1 MPNYGD
7 KKYWEDRYEEQKG
20 KTFEWLEDYSAIKPI
35 ITKIGTKKNANILN
49 VGCGN
54 SEFSENMY
62 SDGFTNIYNIDICP
76 NVISFMKERN
86 KNKKGMYYQ
95 EMDVRDMKFQ
105 SGFFDLV
112 IDKSTIDAL
121 LCGNHSFINVTKMT
135 KEISRVLKVGG
146 VYLIIS
152 YGKPENRVFHLER
165 KHLGFDVQIYTI
177 KKQEIGQ
184 TEKLHYAYVC
194 KKLAKSDEN
203 IKNYGEVLKGLEKE
217 EYYEEL
223 FEKQKNNIKSK
234 NNINNESKNEEI
246 NSVGKNKKV
255 GSNVSSNKTKKDGKI
270 K

>member
-20 KTFEWLEDYSAIKPI
+20 KTFEWLEDYPSIKPI
-35 ITKIGTKKNANILN
+35 ITKIGTKKDANILN

-62 SDGFTNIYNIDICP
+62 EDGFKNIYNIDICP

-86 KNKKGMYYQ
+86 KNKEGMHFQ
-95 EMDVRDMKFQ
+95 EMDVRDMKFEDNT
-105 SGFFDLV
+105 FDLV

-165 KHLGFDVQIYTI
+165 KHLGFEVQIYTI
-177 KKQEIGQ
+177 KKQEGQ
-184 TEKLHYAYVC
+184 MEKVHYGYVC
-194 KKLAKSDEN
+194 KKLAKANEN
-203 IKNYGEVLKGLEKE
+203 IKNFGEVMKELEKE
-217 EYYEEL
+217 EYYEEI
-223 FEKQKNNIKSK
+223 FEKQKKNIKNN

-246 NSVGKNKKV
+246 NSVDKSKGK
-255 GSNVSSNKTKKDGKI
+255 GSNTISSNKTKKVGKI